1 MYCKNCGKQIED
13 GTKFCPE
20 CGADQGGTTVT
31 QQPVI
36 NIFNETKPGGSDK
49 NKWIAFLLCFFLG
62 GIGAHRFYVGKIG
75 TGILWLCTLGL
86 LGFGALVDLI
96 VILCG
101 NFKDSSGLPL
111 K

>member
-1 MYCKNCGKQIED
+1 MYCKNCGNEIVN
-13 GTKFCPE
+13 GAAFCPE
-20 CGADQGGTTVT
+20 CGTNLG
-31 QQPVI
+31 QQTYI
-36 NIFNETKPGGSDK
+36 NIVSGGRSGGSDK

-75 TGILWLCTLGL
+75 TGIIWLLTLGL
-86 LGFGALVDLI
+86 FGFGSLVDLI

-101 NFKDSSGLPL
+101 NFKDKEGLPL